1 MKIPSNIKAFVLAL
15 TIIFS
20 NASYASSLSDK
31 DLAIAQMN
39 L

>member
-1 MKIPSNIKAFVLAL
+1 MKISSNIKAFVLAL

-20 NASYASSLSDK
+20 NASYASVTSDK
-31 DLAIAQMN
+31 DMVIAQMN

>member
-1 MKIPSNIKAFVLAL
+1 MKFPSNIKAFVLAL

-20 NASYASSLSDK
+20 NVSYVSAPSDK
-31 DLAIAQMN
+31 DMVIAQMN